1 MKNVSPMNGKTTCAI
16 SGKEYASD
24 KVVPIS
30 ALDQNLQRY
39 ILATYNAVG
48 KDSFVGED
56 QLVTV
61 KKDYL
66 NGMLASELGELDAL
80 EHEVVKSISEN
91 KILSEHVDEAYEET
105 FTFGERVADRIAEFG
120 GSWKFIIFFF
130 SFILGWIGL
139 NVFWLSNESYD
150 PYPFIL
156 LNLILSCL
164 AAIQAPIIMMS
175 QNRQEAKDRRRS
187 EQDYKVN
194 LKAELEIQLLHKK
207 IDHVLV
213 HQSKRLLEIE
223 RVQVEI
229 MEAVLK
235 RLPNS

>member
-1 MKNVSPMNGKTTCAI
+1 MNGKIICAL
-16 SGKEYASD
+16 SGKEYPSD
-24 KVVPIS
+24 KAVPLS
-30 ALDQNLQRY
+30 ALDQNLQRFIIANY
-39 ILATYNAVG
+39 SSIN
-48 KDSFVGED
+48 KDSQIGED
-56 QLVTV
+56 QLISV

-80 EHEVVKSISEN
+80 EQEVVRSISEN
-91 KILSEHVDEAYEET
+91 KILSEHVDEVYEDN
-105 FTFGERVADRIAEFG
+105 FTFGERVADLIAEFG

-130 SFILGWIGL
+130 SFILGWICL
-139 NVFWLSNESYD
+139 NVYWLSNESYD

-156 LNLILSCL
+156 LNLILSCI

-223 RVQVEI
+223 RVQIEI

-235 RLPNS
+235 RLPNP

>member
-1 MKNVSPMNGKTTCAI
+1 MNGKIICAI

-24 KVVPIS
+24 KTVPLS

-39 ILATYNAVG
+39 IFATYSAVG
-48 KDSFVGED
+48 KDSYIGED
-56 QLVTV
+56 QLISI

-80 EHEVVKSISEN
+80 EQEVVRSISEN

-105 FTFGERVADRIAEFG
+105 FTFGERVADMIAEFG

-130 SFILGWIGL
+130 SFIVGWISL
-139 NVFWLSNESYD
+139 NVFWLHNESYD

-156 LNLILSCL
+156 LNLLLSCL

-235 RLPNS
+235 RLPNPY

>member
-1 MKNVSPMNGKTTCAI
+1 MNGKIICAL
-16 SGKEYASD
+16 SGKEYPSD
-24 KVVPIS
+24 KAVPLS
-30 ALDQNLQRY
+30 ALDQNLQRFIIANY
-39 ILATYNAVG
+39 SSIN
-48 KDSFVGED
+48 KDSQIGED
-56 QLVTV
+56 QLISV

-80 EHEVVKSISEN
+80 EQEVVRSISEN
-91 KILSEHVDEAYEET
+91 KILSEHVDEVYEDN
-105 FTFGERVADRIAEFG
+105 FTFGERVADLIAEFG

-130 SFILGWIGL
+130 SFIVSWICL
-139 NVFWLSNESYD
+139 NVYWLSNESYD

-156 LNLILSCL
+156 LNLILSCI

-223 RVQVEI
+223 RVQIEI

-235 RLPNS
+235 RLPNP

>member
-1 MKNVSPMNGKTTCAI
+1 MNGKVTCAI
-16 SGKEYASD
+16 SGKDYASD
-24 KVVPIS
+24 KAVPLS

-39 ILATYNAVG
+39 IFATYTSVT
-48 KDSFVGED
+48 KDSHIGED
-56 QLVTV
+56 QLISI

-80 EHEVVKSISEN
+80 EKEVVKSISEN
-91 KILSEHVDEAYEET
+91 KILSEHVDEVYEDG

-120 GSWKFIIFFF
+120 GSWKFIILFF
-130 SFILGWIGL
+130 SFIMGWISL
-139 NVFWLSNESYD
+139 NIFLLRNDSYD

-235 RLPNS
+235 RLPNP

>member
-1 MKNVSPMNGKTTCAI
+1 MNGKITCAI

-24 KVVPIS
+24 KAVPLS

-39 ILATYNAVG
+39 IFATYASAT
-48 KDSFVGED
+48 KDSHIGED
-56 QLVTV
+56 QLISI

-80 EHEVVKSISEN
+80 EQEVVKSISEN

-130 SFILGWIGL
+130 SFIVGWISL
-139 NVFWLSNESYD
+139 NVFWLSNDSYD

-175 QNRQEAKDRRRS
+175 QNRQESKDRRRS

-235 RLPNS
+235 RLPNP

>member
-1 MKNVSPMNGKTTCAI
+1 MNGKTTCAI

-24 KVVPIS
+24 KTVPLS

-39 ILATYNAVG
+39 ILANYNTVD
-48 KDSFVGED
+48 KHSFIGED
-56 QLVTV
+56 QLISI

-66 NGMLASELGELDAL
+66 NGMLANELGELDAL
-80 EHEVVKSISEN
+80 EREVVKSISEN

-130 SFILGWIGL
+130 SFIMGWITL

-235 RLPNS
+235 RLPNP